1 MPALFVGIF
10 FYPTFV
16 ANIHLN
22 MKQAIIVGATSGIGR
37 EVAKLLLAD
46 GWRIGAAGRRVAE
59 LESLKAVA
67 PDKVEIQSLDVISE
81 DAPKQLQQLID
92 KVGGMD
98 LYFHS
103 SGIGFQNPTLD
114 VEVEMR
120 TMQTNGD
127 GFVRMITAAFHYF
140 KQTGREGHIAAISS
154 IAGTRGL
161 GIASAYSATKAFQ
174 NTYLQCL
181 TQLARMQHLPIC
193 FTDIRPGFVR
203 TALLKAGN
211 YPMQLTPE
219 YTAKKIVKALKR
231 KKRIAIID
239 WKYRIIVG
247 FWRLIPRWIWER
259 LPVK

>member
-1 MPALFVGIF
+1 
-10 FYPTFV
+10 
-16 ANIHLN
+16 
-22 MKQAIIVGATSGIGR
+22 MKQAVIVGATSGIGR
-37 EVAKLLLAD
+37 EVAKLLLAE
-46 GWRIGAAGRRVAE
+46 GWKIGAAGRRREE
-59 LESLKAVA
+59 LEGLKAMA
-67 PDKVEIQSLDVISE
+67 PDKVEIQPLDVTSE
-81 DAPKQLQQLID
+81 EAPQLLQQLID
-92 KVGGMD
+92 KLGGMD

-103 SGIGFQNPTLD
+103 SGIGFQNPSLD

-120 TMQTNGD
+120 TVKTNGD
-127 GFVRMITAAFHYF
+127 GFVRMVTAAFHYF

-181 TQLARMQHLPIC
+181 TQLARMQHLPIR

-203 TALLKAGN
+203 TALLKDGS

-219 YTAKKIVKALKR
+219 YTARKIVNALKR
-231 KKRIAIID
+231 GKRIAIID
-239 WKYRIIVG
+239 WKYRILVG
-247 FWRLIPRWIWER
+247 FWRLIPRWLWER

>member
-1 MPALFVGIF
+1 
-10 FYPTFV
+10 
-16 ANIHLN
+16 
-22 MKQAIIVGATSGIGR
+22 MKRAVVVGATSGIGR
-37 EVAKLLLAD
+37 EVATLLLAE
-46 GWRIGAAGRRVAE
+46 GWMVGAAGRRLPE
-59 LESLKAVA
+59 LESLKAMS
-67 PDKVEIQSLDVISE
+67 PEKVKIMPLDVTSNE
-81 DAPKQLQQLID
+81 APQALQQLID
-92 KVGGMD
+92 QLGGMD

-103 SGIGFQNPTLD
+103 SGIGSQNPTLD
-114 VEVEMR
+114 IEIEMR

-127 GFVRMITAAFHYF
+127 GFMRMLTAAYHYF

-174 NTYLQCL
+174 NTYIQCL
-181 TQLARMQHLPIC
+181 AQLARMQHLPIR

-203 TALLKAGN
+203 TALLKHGN

-219 YTAKKIVKALKR
+219 YTAKCIMKALKR

-239 WKYRIIVG
+239 WKYRILVG
-247 FWRLIPRWIWER
+247 FWRLIPRWVWER